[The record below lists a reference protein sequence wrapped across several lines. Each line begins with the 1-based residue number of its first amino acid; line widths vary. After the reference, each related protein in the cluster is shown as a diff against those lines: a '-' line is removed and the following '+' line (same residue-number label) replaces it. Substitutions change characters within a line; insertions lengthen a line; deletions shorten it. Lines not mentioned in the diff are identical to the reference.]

1 MRQHILTAAALAIAI
16 SSQGMAQ
23 SGASRSVTEANDQ
36 TAREI
41 AAYASQ
47 DFDDARRGFIATID
61 SPAITNDDGTTCYDI
76 AAWDFLDGEAPATVN
91 PSLWR
96 QSMLN
101 SINGLFEVV
110 KGKIYQVRGFDIAN
124 MTFVRSDDGWIII
137 DATSADGAAK
147 AGYDLVKKHLGNYP
161 VKAIILTHPHG
172 DHFGGIGAL
181 IDGAPNDD
189 YEIIVPRG
197 FLHEAQSENIIAGVA
212 TGAIACGVLTAE
224 ELGKP
229 FIYVRSAPKDH
240 GMANQVEGYYE
251 PGAKVVVVE
260 DLISTGGSSLKAV
273 EALRNAGCEV
283 LGMVAIFTYGF
294 PTATANFEKAGVELE
309 TLSNYN
315 TLIELAAEQNYIKP
329 EEMETLREWRKSPD
343 TWNR

>member
-1 MRQHILTAAALAIAI
+1 METGKKIAQTLLQIKAIKL
-16 SSQGMAQ
+16 
-23 SGASRSVTEANDQ
+23 
-36 TAREI
+36 
-41 AAYASQ
+41 
-47 DFDDARRGFIATID
+47 
-61 SPAITNDDGTTCYDI
+61 SPANPFTWASGWHSPIYCDNRKTLSYP
-76 AAWDFLDGEAPATVN
+76 AARKE
-91 PSLWR
+91 
-96 QSMLN
+96 
-101 SINGLFEVV
+101 
-110 KGKIYQVRGFDIAN
+110 IYQAFARIIAEKYPQ
-124 MTFVRSDDGWIII
+124 
-137 DATSADGAAK
+137 AD
-147 AGYDLVKKHLGNYP
+147 
-161 VKAIILTHPHG
+161 
-172 DHFGGIGAL
+172 
-181 IDGAPNDD
+181 
-189 YEIIVPRG
+189 
-197 FLHEAQSENIIAGVA
+197 IIAGVA

-294 PTATANFEKAGVELE
+294 PTAAANFEKAGVELE